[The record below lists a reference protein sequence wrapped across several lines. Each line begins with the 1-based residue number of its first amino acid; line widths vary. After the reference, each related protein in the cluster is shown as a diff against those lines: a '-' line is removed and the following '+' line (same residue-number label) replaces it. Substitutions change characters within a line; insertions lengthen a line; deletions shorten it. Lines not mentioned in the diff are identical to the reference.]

1 METKILKNI
10 SETLKKSL
18 SETDIKY
25 SKQMIK
31 DLKHHGY
38 KFIKILG
45 TGGFCVVGL
54 FEKNNQQYAVKIFNH
69 ERLSFNLLKQID
81 DINVYMDKYLENCQE
96 NSKFVL
102 DYKFILLNGNYYV
115 LSEPLDS
122 SLIDFM
128 SKTNTTQNKMKVSCQ
143 IVKALKCLHSM
154 KIIHGDLKPDN
165 IFIKNRNKHIKIGDF
180 DGSGIFKKK
189 EVMIYTRLYLHPS
202 IKDVKKYSFKYED
215 DIFAVGLIIVCLFD
229 SRISKFLYRID
240 ERLDVNTLKKLISL
254 IEISKDI
261 PSGMK
266 ILLKK
271 MLNKKEKNIEK
282 IEHSLESIC
291 YLFKNQ
297 LKSIKSFKFN
307 NIKKRNRTQKK

>member
-1 METKILKNI
+1 METKIMENI
-10 SETLKKSL
+10 SESLKKSL
-18 SETDIKY
+18 SKTDIKN

-31 DLKHHGY
+31 DLKKYGFDFV
-38 KFIKILG
+38 KLLG

-54 FEKNNQQYAVKIFNH
+54 FEKNRKQYAVKIFNT
-69 ERLSFNLLKQID
+69 EKLTSNLIKQID
-81 DINVYMDKYLENCQE
+81 DINVYMNKYLHNCQE

-128 SKTNTTQNKMKVSCQ
+128 SNKNTTQNKMKVSCQ
-143 IVKALKCLHSM
+143 IVKALKCLHKM

-180 DGSGIFKKK
+180 DGSGIYKKK

-202 IKDVKKYSFKYED
+202 VKDIKNYIFKYED
-215 DIFAVGLIIVCLFD
+215 DIYAVGLILVCLFD
-229 SRISKFLYRID
+229 SRISKFIYRIE
-240 ERLDVNTLKKLISL
+240 ERLDFNDLKKLLSL

-261 PSGMK
+261 PIGLK
-266 ILLKK
+266 LLLKK
-271 MLNKKEKNIEK
+271 MLSKKEKDISKIEK
-282 IEHSLESIC
+282 SLDSIC
-291 YLFKNQ
+291 YLFNNQ

-307 NIKKRNRTQKK
+307 NIRKTNKTHKK